1 VPTTST
7 SGAYPSLPCVGFALS
22 VRARAERSGA
32 AHHDRRV
39 DGVFRTDGR
48 AATTCGTGRWRRWPP
63 TCGRPPPASANPS
76 SRCAVGSPTNTASP
90 SQAWLHPE
98 RELSGS
104 DHLVA
109 FTTQPN
115 ATTCRSGR
123 VRVGRSTTFC
133 AARSVRRSRLVKAVD
148 ITPSFCSM
156 GLTRFAGQPVFM
168 FGIADAS
175 SDALDASE
183 LYEKRVGCRR
193 SRRPLPV
200 RQIGDPRMLWGK
212 PHPVAQRQVSI
223 ARWQQHR
230 RFDARLEKQIPTVQI
245 LREHRGVNTR
255 VVHPGIPPARRNVGL
270 SAPVLVADPRC
281 RRNVISR
288 HHEGARAFG
297 R

>member
-76 SRCAVGSPTNTASP
+76 SRSAVGPPTNTASP

-109 FTTQPN
+109 CTTQPS

-123 VRVGRSTTFC
+123 LRLRRCPSFRRAIRAVIRCGDRQPRTGRSSRRRRLRWRDSRAPAAESGAISSVSGRLRESAERSSVSPQTFGSDM
-133 AARSVRRSRLVKAVD
+133 ARSPRIGDRPASRHARN
-148 ITPSFCSM
+148 PSCSTRTF
-156 GLTRFAGQPVFM
+156 GPTQLTRRCTH
-168 FGIADAS
+168 
-175 SDALDASE
+175 L
-183 LYEKRVGCRR
+183 RV
-193 SRRPLPV
+193 
-200 RQIGDPRMLWGK
+200 K
-212 PHPVAQRQVSI
+212 
-223 ARWQQHR
+223 
-230 RFDARLEKQIPTVQI
+230 E
-245 LREHRGVNTR
+245 
-255 VVHPGIPPARRNVGL
+255 
-270 SAPVLVADPRC
+270 
-281 RRNVISR
+281 VIR
-288 HHEGARAFG
+288 
-297 R
+297 